1 ALAVMES
8 RKFLYSVGG
17 VATPTSE
24 LRLARMANNALQ
36 WEKTTALNVGL
47 DFGILNSNITG
58 SIEWY
63 DSETTGLLV
72 DRKLPSVTRYGAV
85 AANLGEIHNRGI
97 ELTVNSVN
105 LETGSGLVWRS
116 GFNLARNKNA
126 IVSLYG
132 DMVDVLDENGN
143 VIGQEEASDPT
154 NGWFIGESIDVI
166 WDYDSD
172 GIWQEEEADVA
183 YSYGGLFPGQFKNVD
198 VNGDG
203 VLDSE
208 DRQFLGH
215 STPQVR
221 WNLTNDFNYRDI
233 SLSFSVYGH

>member
-1 ALAVMES
+1 ENFFNVEPLDFLKLRLSWGANGNSSIGTYSALAVMES

-72 DRKLPSVTRYGAV
+72 DRKLPSVTGYGAV

-132 DMVDVLDENGN
+132 DMVDVL
-143 VIGQEEASDPT
+143 
-154 NGWFIGESIDVI
+154 
-166 WDYDSD
+166 
-172 GIWQEEEADVA
+172 
-183 YSYGGLFPGQFKNVD
+183 
-198 VNGDG
+198 
-203 VLDSE
+203 
-208 DRQFLGH
+208 
-215 STPQVR
+215 
-221 WNLTNDFNYRDI
+221 
-233 SLSFSVYGH
+233 